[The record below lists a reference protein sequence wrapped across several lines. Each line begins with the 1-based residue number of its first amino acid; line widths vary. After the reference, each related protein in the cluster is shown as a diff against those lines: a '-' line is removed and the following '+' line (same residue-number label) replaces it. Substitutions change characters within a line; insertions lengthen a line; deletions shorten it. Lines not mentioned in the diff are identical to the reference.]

1 MHRRIPPL
9 RAFLPALCAALIVLI
24 PQPTHARDTLAQLPV
39 AFVAADGD
47 DTRDCATPATRCMTL
62 QHAFDQLADGGE
74 VRIAAG
80 NYAGTTTISRSARVV
95 GGYLLPNFSPGSA
108 PTVLD
113 ARHGGTTLR
122 IIGPSWVRLQQLNIT
137 GGLADA
143 SGLPEGQGG
152 GIVIRRANVILD
164 HVQVYANTASVG
176 TSGKGGG
183 VYISDGAALIS
194 HSAITDNIALQIGD
208 PPPIHSGSLVGSDQ
222 TPDHTAPLRTQD
234 LVSLTGS
241 GGGIYAIR
249 ARIMVQDSQIAQNR
263 AVSSSVNDVTEVVAS
278 GGGLHAEG
286 SMIATL
292 NTRFVSNWALAGSG
306 ASGVGGAIRLIN
318 SRALLNR
325 SEISD
330 NYASSESNTV
340 GSGGG
345 IALDGGET
353 QVNDSALRRN
363 SADLAGSGPG
373 AGILV
378 RPLLANTAITLT
390 NVLLVEQRGTALEL
404 LAGQDGIRT
413 RADVRYAT
421 LVSNTIG
428 LQAGPGQMIAVVNSI
443 IVGSTIAVQALDG
456 GNLALAYTD
465 RYDNLAATA
474 GAVVIGPRGDLALP
488 PGFAAND
495 GNFRLDPAS
504 ALVDQGTPIS
514 GVDSDFEGQPRNAD
528 AHNGGPALPDLG
540 WDELAR
546 SAAAFGP
553 NQTLFAMPGQL
564 LTTTLELR
572 NGGLVS
578 DTFQL
583 SVEAPAGWT
592 ASIRPSQMTLAPRRA
607 LMLTIMIRVA
617 DSAPLYSQG
626 LLRIRAQ
633 GQTSAA
639 AALIVVD
646 VGEP

>member
-1 MHRRIPPL
+1 
-9 RAFLPALCAALIVLI
+9 
-24 PQPTHARDTLAQLPV
+24 
-39 AFVAADGD
+39 
-47 DTRDCATPATRCMTL
+47 
-62 QHAFDQLADGGE
+62 
-74 VRIAAG
+74 
-80 NYAGTTTISRSARVV
+80 
-95 GGYLLPNFSPGSA
+95 
-108 PTVLD
+108 
-113 ARHGGTTLR
+113 
-122 IIGPSWVRLQQLNIT
+122 
-137 GGLADA
+137 
-143 SGLPEGQGG
+143 
-152 GIVIRRANVILD
+152 
-164 HVQVYANTASVG
+164 
-176 TSGKGGG
+176 
-183 VYISDGAALIS
+183 
-194 HSAITDNIALQIGD
+194 
-208 PPPIHSGSLVGSDQ
+208 
-222 TPDHTAPLRTQD
+222 

-241 GGGIYAIR
+241 GGGIYAFS
-249 ARIMVQDSQIAQNR
+249 ARIMVQDSLIAQNR
-263 AVSSSVNDVTEVVAS
+263 AVSSSLSGDTDVVAS

-318 SRALLNR
+318 SRTLLNR

-330 NYASSESNTV
+330 NYASSEPHSA

-345 IALDGGET
+345 INMDGGET

-363 SADLAGSGPG
+363 SADLAGAGPG

-378 RPLLANTAITLT
+378 RPLLANTSLTLT
-390 NVLLVEQRGTALEL
+390 NVLLADQRGAALAL
-404 LAGQDGIRT
+404 LPGQESIST

-428 LQAGPGQMIAVVNSI
+428 MQAGTGQTLAIVNSI
-443 IVGSTIAVQALDG
+443 IVSSTIAVEALAG

-465 RYDNLAATA
+465 RYGNLADAV
-474 GAVVIGPRGDLALP
+474 GAVEIGPHGNLALP
-488 PGFAAND
+488 PGFAPAND
-495 GNFRLDPAS
+495 GNFRLAADS

-514 GVDSDFEGQPRNAD
+514 DVDSDFEGQSRNAD
-528 AHNGGPALPDLG
+528 AQGGSALPDLG

-572 NGGLVS
+572 NAGLAS

-583 SVEAPAGWT
+583 SIDAPDGWT
-592 ASIRPSQMTLAPRRA
+592 ASIRPSQATLAPRRA
-607 LMLTIMIRVA
+607 VVLTIMITVA

-626 LLRIRAQ
+626 LLHVRAQ